1 MKNRT
6 ILIFFIVISI
16 LVVVEVRAQAIEIPQ
31 ALTPKSEASNV
42 TQMIEELLLE
52 QVAEQRGVKGMGTN
66 EEKAIHQLAATL
78 ANSAAFQSYPVS
90 IPGEKQALKKKI
102 PIRILKEPHARIEWE
117 ESNLVKDTKWYDGII
132 CEDYYS
138 WPYEWWIVDIS
149 FSPSPPVQISPLSGD
164 PCVITANPFEY
175 EQCPRDT
182 DGDGQGEICYSSTFN
197 SLKDLGIW
205 SITFDGTWVDPEFCW
220 IIDSPPCNYV
230 CMQSAVYPWRE
241 PVTIFIYVYNDP
253 PTARITHNPTPAWN
267 QPVTLHAKASDPD
280 GGPLTYRWSVIQK
293 PGASMT
299 SFVNPTS
306 ANPML
311 PFSSDKD
318 IGTWKVQ
325 LHVDDNEGERM
336 TFPYQLT
343 VPNVPPHIDITG
355 PISVDA
361 TKPIILEV
369 TPTQDVDGGNFEIV
383 WDIVQSPPTSEQQ
396 PQNAYARGP
405 NLRLPED
412 GVTTEKDIGTW
423 IFRATAT
430 DNEGDSDVKA
440 VTVDVNNLPPML
452 SFVGGEDIDVC
463 EIILIDATD
472 SWDPDEGDL
481 TFQWDI
487 LQAPVDAPL
496 DAGDGFSTSYIE
508 IQTDE
513 SYAGTWIF
521 QLTVTDNE
529 GESVE
534 SEEFAVLVDAPPTA
548 VITGP
553 TEPISS
559 FSELVIDGSDS
570 FDPDSPCPD
579 RPDLNYCHE
588 TIVGHPA
595 KVSHG
600 IVNYCWLLI
609 DVPPELWDDYPTGRV
624 DEVFEVA
631 ADSPTFTLEPGTLE
645 TGDWAFE
652 LKVRDDEGNED
663 HTTFAVAVVDPNSPP
678 TAVLNAPA
686 RYTTDI
692 SGILSQDITLS
703 GFQSYDLDN
712 VFDEEELKPGVG
724 ITDYQWSIV
733 EAPTGCT
740 PPALPSGKTA
750 HTVNLYTAGESVEP
764 ACQGFWQIRLTVT
777 DDDSPAMTGCAET
790 SVIIGNCPQP
800 LCIDYP
806 TTLNPQFVEF
816 TEDTDIFIYY
826 HLDSALYED
835 AAFSFSM
842 FSMLE
847 IFHESDLTTP
857 VYTSINPNVLASDKG
872 GYLLFHW
879 DGYTADTFTCPPPGF
894 YTVQITLLDDMLGI
908 TTFVVREFNAIWIAV
923 ASILDTSD
931 KCIKHSELDRGADQV
946 TINYEI
952 TPRIFP
958 NELHWRVRDASKT
971 VIFESTMPPAL
982 SGTIEW
988 NGQVGGATI
997 PPGSYTVEI
1006 EAFGGV
1012 FSLGVSDPHEF
1023 MVYKNVP
1030 PYQIHVT
1037 GFVGDVITVDM
1048 SETDLNIF
1056 RFESSQVS
1064 NNPAFPA
1071 NHNFPANEFGYVA
1084 KIDNWETNLSNS
1096 GVFYF
1101 VPTAAETSELRLA
1114 AEDSQSGVST
1124 CISCVIEVQD
1134 GHSTA
1139 GQNRVT
1145 FGSRRLDI
1153 YRQQQRLRYFGF
1165 PDRNGNNLT
1174 VDGLRRPATNWAIGL
1189 FNHAV
1194 SDRNFN
1200 NNNNFPSR
1208 HFDQLGRSFI
1218 NAINAPQWV
1227 ELPAGG
1233 QGWTNDDGVENH
1245 DWGTS
1250 WATRVVAQAGAANNA
1265 GHLMRTNDLSL
1276 RAGGDTLDHRA
1287 HEAGMDIDVRLV
1299 STGLWY
1305 NINPVVANLN
1315 SGSNFWNTT
1324 KDALPNDNITSSAQ
1338 ARAGVAVGGNF
1349 TANYIGNNGWRI
1361 DQTIINLYD
1370 HRRTGDAY
1378 DIAIQSLAQ
1387 GGFDRGF
1394 DVLIPLRAGYD
1405 RTATVEQIAAF
1416 SDLSVSRVHYND
1428 PVAIRLLQERPV
1440 SFRLTS
1446 AETHSHHFH
1455 VDVERPPI

>member
-1 MKNRT
+1 
-6 ILIFFIVISI
+6 
-16 LVVVEVRAQAIEIPQ
+16 
-31 ALTPKSEASNV
+31 
-42 TQMIEELLLE
+42 
-52 QVAEQRGVKGMGTN
+52 
-66 EEKAIHQLAATL
+66 
-78 ANSAAFQSYPVS
+78 
-90 IPGEKQALKKKI
+90 
-102 PIRILKEPHARIEWE
+102 
-117 ESNLVKDTKWYDGII
+117 
-132 CEDYYS
+132 
-138 WPYEWWIVDIS
+138 
-149 FSPSPPVQISPLSGD
+149 
-164 PCVITANPFEY
+164 
-175 EQCPRDT
+175 
-182 DGDGQGEICYSSTFN
+182 
-197 SLKDLGIW
+197 
-205 SITFDGTWVDPEFCW
+205 
-220 IIDSPPCNYV
+220 
-230 CMQSAVYPWRE
+230 
-241 PVTIFIYVYNDP
+241 
-253 PTARITHNPTPAWN
+253 
-267 QPVTLHAKASDPD
+267 
-280 GGPLTYRWSVIQK
+280 
-293 PGASMT
+293 
-299 SFVNPTS
+299 
-306 ANPML
+306 
-311 PFSSDKD
+311 
-318 IGTWKVQ
+318 
-325 LHVDDNEGERM
+325 M
-336 TFPYQLT
+336 TFPCQLT
-343 VPNVPPHIDITG
+343 VPNVPPNIDITG

-383 WDIVQSPPTSEQQ
+383 WDIVQSPTTSEQQ

-430 DNEGDSDVKA
+430 DNEGDSDVKTVA
-440 VTVDVNNLPPML
+440 VNVNNLPPKL
-452 SFVGGEDIDVC
+452 SLVGGEDIDVGKT
-463 EIILIDATD
+463 ILIDATD
-472 SWDPDEGDL
+472 SCDPDGGDL

-559 FSELVIDGSDS
+559 FSELVLDGIDS

-631 ADSPTFTLEPGTLE
+631 ADSPTLTLEPGTLE
-645 TGDWAFE
+645 TGDWAFK

-663 HTTFAVAVVDPNSPP
+663 RTTFAVAVVDPNSPP

-842 FSMLE
+842 FSILE

-872 GYLLFHW
+872 GYLVFHW
-879 DGYTADTFTCPPPGF
+879 DGYTADTFACLRPGF
-894 YTVQITLLDDMLGI
+894 YTVQITLLDDMLGV
-908 TTFVVREFNAIWIAV
+908 TTFVVRESNAIWIAV
-923 ASILDTSD
+923 EKSCILDTSD
-931 KCIKHSELDRGADQV
+931 KCIKHDELDRGADRV

-952 TPRIFP
+952 TPSILLD
-958 NELHWRVRDASKT
+958 ELHWRVRDASDT
-971 VIFESTMPPAL
+971 VIFESTMPLAL

-1101 VPTAAETSELRLA
+1101 VPTATETSELRLA

-1124 CISCVIEVQD
+1124 CISCVIEVHD
-1134 GHSTA
+1134 GYPTM
-1139 GQNRVT
+1139 GPNGVT
-1145 FGSRRLDI
+1145 FGSGRLDI
-1153 YRQQQRLRYFGF
+1153 YRQQQRLRYFRF

-1174 VDGLRRPATNWAIGL
+1174 VDGLRTPATNWTIGL

-1194 SDRNFN
+1194 NDRNFN

-1208 HFDQLGRSFI
+1208 HFDQLGRNFI
-1218 NAINAPQWV
+1218 NATNAPRWV
-1227 ELPAGG
+1227 ELTASTGFVINPAVGG
-1233 QGWTNDDGVENH
+1233 GPQPERWA
-1245 DWGTS
+1245 TS
-1250 WATRVVAQAGAANNA
+1250 WARDVLEEAG
-1265 GHLMRTNDLSL
+1265 TNWNTTDPNPDHVMGMQGVSL
-1276 RAGGDTLDHRA
+1276 EQGGDTPFHRE
-1287 HEAGMDIDVRLV
+1287 HEAGMDIDIDTPSTNGPQIPFYRTHTIFNRQYIAARTGADPNGVRHIVVRNQTTGNYFAHPFRPNSLPLGAV
-1299 STGLWY
+1299 SHNAANYENQALLGDISALILDNHGY
-1305 NINPVVANLN
+1305 NLSVVRGQIQAFTNIAATP
-1315 SGSNFWNTT
+1315 SG
-1324 KDALPNDNITSSAQ
+1324 
-1338 ARAGVAVGGNF
+1338 AGVK
-1349 TANYIGNNGWRI
+1349 RI
-1361 DQTIINLYD
+1361 Y
-1370 HRRTGDAY
+1370 
-1378 DIAIQSLAQ
+1378 
-1387 GGFDRGF
+1387 
-1394 DVLIPLRAGYD
+1394 
-1405 RTATVEQIAAF
+1405 
-1416 SDLSVSRVHYND
+1416 YND
-1428 PVAIRLLQERPV
+1428 PRTWNIPNVTFCRG
-1440 SFRLTS
+1440 
-1446 AETHSHHFH
+1446 HGGHFH